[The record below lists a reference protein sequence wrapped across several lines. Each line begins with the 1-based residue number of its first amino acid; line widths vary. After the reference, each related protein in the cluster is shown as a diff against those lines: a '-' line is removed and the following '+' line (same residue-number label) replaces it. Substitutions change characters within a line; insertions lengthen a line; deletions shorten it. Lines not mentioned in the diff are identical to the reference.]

1 MQIHPK
7 MMMTQKWR
15 CLQEDPKNE
24 DYSINEDEQKIWD
37 GPNHE
42 YDPEN
47 EILFSTTSSNIFS
60 FNFCIMFQ
68 TTGDTYL
75 QFTVTA
81 N

>member
-1 MQIHPK
+1 